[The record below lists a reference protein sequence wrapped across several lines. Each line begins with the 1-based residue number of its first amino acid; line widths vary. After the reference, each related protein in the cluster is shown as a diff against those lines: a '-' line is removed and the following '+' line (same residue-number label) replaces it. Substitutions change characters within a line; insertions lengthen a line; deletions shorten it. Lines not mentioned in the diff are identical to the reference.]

1 MGDTYLRLGDWPRA
15 LHPLNTGYALYP
27 RDPLAPLML
36 ARLADGL
43 KFSGQ
48 IEQAK
53 NLYQTVVDRHPE
65 TEGELW
71 ALFAL
76 GELAEKEALGGAPE
90 EDVQNAYGA
99 ILKRWS
105 ANPRAAEALLHLAHS
120 YQRAGSV
127 QEAAATYDKLLRR
140 ADSRPWRA
148 QGRQGLETTLQGLS
162 AAGKTVEVA
171 NLFLQ
176 HQALLTT
183 QPVNGPT
190 GLLVASALTRLGLI
204 DSAITLLQA
213 SISAGVPKAQ
223 QEYGLMALAQAYRKK
238 GDIAH
243 LEQSWKEY
251 SRRYPQGAWSKE
263 AREGLLSALSRAG
276 KQKEAE
282 QACETYLPGGHVKDA
297 AGANEIGADVVLLC
311 ADRFAQA
318 GHLRAAQQLYREILK
333 KEPDTIQGL
342 WASYQIARASQAA
355 NQPAE
360 ALDFFNRVSKT
371 DKDVLLAAAAAQ
383 LARTLET
390 SAMAPEAR

>member
-1 MGDTYLRLGDWPRA
+1 
-15 LHPLNTGYALYP
+15 
-27 RDPLAPLML
+27 
-36 ARLADGL
+36 
-43 KFSGQ
+43 
-48 IEQAK
+48 
-53 NLYQTVVDRHPE
+53 
-65 TEGELW
+65 
-71 ALFAL
+71 
-76 GELAEKEALGGAPE
+76 
-90 EDVQNAYGA
+90 
-99 ILKRWS
+99 
-105 ANPRAAEALLHLAHS
+105 
-120 YQRAGSV
+120 
-127 QEAAATYDKLLRR
+127 
-140 ADSRPWRA
+140 
-148 QGRQGLETTLQGLS
+148 
-162 AAGKTVEVA
+162 
-171 NLFLQ
+171 
-176 HQALLTT
+176 
-183 QPVNGPT
+183 
-190 GLLVASALTRLGLI
+190 
-204 DSAITLLQA
+204 
-213 SISAGVPKAQ
+213 
-223 QEYGLMALAQAYRKK
+223 MALAQAYRKK

-251 SRRYPQGAWSKE
+251 LRRYPQGAWSKE